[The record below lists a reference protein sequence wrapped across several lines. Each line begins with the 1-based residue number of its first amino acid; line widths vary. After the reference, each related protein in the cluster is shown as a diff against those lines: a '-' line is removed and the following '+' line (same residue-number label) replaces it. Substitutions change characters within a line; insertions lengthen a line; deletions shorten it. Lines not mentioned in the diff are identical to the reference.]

1 MALLLLSLALAA
13 AATPPP
19 TPLSSPASCPTTPI
33 ALPEELAPWTAAAPL
48 AAAANVD
55 ALGTAPIAI
64 GVATDLTLGKTGEVQ
79 YALRPERPGG
89 SVSHGG
95 MAQFT
100 VTRAGLYRVALGNAA
115 WLDVVADG
123 KGLQSVAHGH
133 GPDCSGI
140 RKMVD
145 FHLAPG
151 DYLLQIAG
159 SGTPVVRVLVASVPG
174 K

>member
-1 MALLLLSLALAA
+1 MALFLLSLALAA
-13 AATPPP
+13 AAAPV
-19 TPLSSPASCPTTPI
+19 PTTQAACSATPV
-33 ALPEELAPWTAAAPL
+33 ALPAELAPWTAAGPL
-48 AAAANVD
+48 AAAASVE
-55 ALGTAPIAI
+55 ALGAARLTVGEAR
-64 GVATDLTLGKTGEVQ
+64 DLALGQTGQVQ

-100 VTRAGLYRVALGNAA
+100 VARAGIYRVALGNAA

-123 KGLQSVAHGH
+123 KSLASVAHGH

-145 FHLAPG
+145 FQLAPG
-151 DYLLQIAG
+151 DYVLQVAG
-159 SGTPVVRVLVASVPG
+159 SGTPEVRVLVANVPAG
-174 K
+174 